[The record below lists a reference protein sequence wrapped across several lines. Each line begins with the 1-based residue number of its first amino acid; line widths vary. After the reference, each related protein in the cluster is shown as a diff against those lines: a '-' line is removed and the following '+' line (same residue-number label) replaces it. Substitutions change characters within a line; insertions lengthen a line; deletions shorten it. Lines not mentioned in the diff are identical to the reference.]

1 MATNQVRQ
9 NFHQE
14 TENAINAQI
23 NMELTASYVYQSMG
37 FYFDRDDVALPGF
50 SEYFKH
56 NSEEEREHA
65 EKLMKYLNKRGGRV
79 LLKDVP
85 KPAQDE
91 WGNGL
96 NGLETALDLEKKVNQ
111 SLLNLHA
118 LASAKSDAHLTDF
131 LESEYL
137 NEQVEAIK
145 ELGDNITKLKRAGP
159 NGLGEYLF
167 DKDLKSSSAK

>member
-1 MATNQVRQ
+1 MALNQIKQ

-14 TENAINAQI
+14 TEYGINNQI
-23 NMELTASYVYQSMG
+23 NMELCASYTYQSMA
-37 FYFDRDDVALPGF
+37 FYFDRDDVALHGF

-65 EKLMKYLNKRGGRV
+65 EKLMKYQNKRGGRV
-79 LLKDVP
+79 VLQDIK
-85 KPAQDE
+85 KPAKNE
-91 WGNGL
+91 WGT
-96 NGLETALDLEKKVNQ
+96 GLEALQTALDLEKQVNQ

-118 LASAKSDAHLTDF
+118 LAGSKSDAHLCDF
-131 LESEYL
+131 LESEFL

-159 NGLGEYLF
+159 VGLGEYLF
-167 DKDLKSSSAK
+167 DRDLKSSSAK

>member
-1 MATNQVRQ
+1 MAVNQVRQ

-14 TENAINAQI
+14 TENGINNQI
-23 NMELTASYVYQSMG
+23 NMELIASYTYQSMA
-37 FYFDRDDVALPGF
+37 FYFDRDDIALPGF

-79 LLKDVP
+79 ILQDIR
-85 KPAQDE
+85 KPTKDE
-91 WGNGL
+91 WGTGL
-96 NGLETALDLEKKVNQ
+96 QALQAALELEKQVNQ

-118 LASAKSDAHLTDF
+118 LGGSKNDAHLCDF
-131 LESEYL
+131 LEAEFL
-137 NEQVEAIK
+137 GEQVEAIK

-159 NGLGEYLF
+159 VGLGEYLF